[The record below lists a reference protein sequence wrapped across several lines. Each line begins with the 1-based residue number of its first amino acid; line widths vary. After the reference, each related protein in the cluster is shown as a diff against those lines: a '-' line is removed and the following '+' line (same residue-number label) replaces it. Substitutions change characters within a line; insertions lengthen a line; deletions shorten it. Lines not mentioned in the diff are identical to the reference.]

1 MLAGGG
7 QGDFSE
13 EAALDQGQEESAMC
27 SPFTVG
33 GRGDGRGGTESL
45 EIYQ

>member
-1 MLAGGG
+1 MLAGVVRE
-7 QGDFSE
+7 DFSE

-27 SPFTVG
+27 SPYC
-33 GRGDGRGGTESL
+33 GRKGDGRGGTESL